1 MSRRSTVQRQIIM
14 DTMHAMD
21 AHPSAEELFL
31 EIVRNH
37 SSVGKSTVYRNLR
50 QLSDENILGE
60 FSVDGIVRFDKRP
73 CRHYHFIC
81 DVCGGIFDIEI
92 GGGDGLDA
100 KVLEKYGVV
109 VRRHEIEFFGSCQD
123 CSKNDII

>member
-1 MSRRSTVQRQIIM
+1 M